1 VIVQAVRWYLR
12 YPLAYEHV
20 AELLAER
27 GLGVDASCVWRWVQA
42 YSPELN
48 YRCRSHLKRTNK
60 SYRVDE
66 TYIKVKGEDKYLYR
80 AVDSTGQTIDFLLS
94 AKRDAVA
101 AKRFFQKVFSL
112 SANPIPRVIN
122 VDKNPAYPAAVDA
135 LKADGILPRRVQLRQ
150 CKYLNNVVE
159 QDHRTVKKRTWLAK
173 GYGSFQSAW
182 RTLEGIETMS
192 TIRKG
197 PVKCVAKADVVAE
210 AQFIAALCDLQR
222 SRIIRQVEAVGFLR
236 WVRSL
241 ATLLVALSLVANG
254 EDVKSWGNLDRI
266 SAGQAIEIRKIT
278 GGSVRGNYAAYSG
291 QSIDLSVK
299 STASLHSPCS
309 NLRHPAP
316 SQNAKGYV
324 DRLSGRSRSGSC
336 CRCQNWLPV

>member
-1 VIVQAVRWYLR
+1 
-12 YPLAYEHV
+12 
-20 AELLAER
+20 
-27 GLGVDASCVWRWVQA
+27 VQA

-48 YRCRSHLKRTNK
+48 KRCRSHLKRTNK

-112 SANPIPRVIN
+112 PANPIPRVIN
-122 VDKNPAYPAAVDA
+122 VDKNPADPAAVDA
-135 LKADGILPRRVQLRQ
+135 LKEEGLLPRRVRLRQ

-192 TIRKG
+192 MIRKG
-197 PVKCVAKADVVAE
+197 RVRWVAKGDVVAE
-210 AQFIAALCDLQR
+210 AQFITMLFAIAA
-222 SRIIRQVEAVGFLR
+222 
-236 WVRSL
+236 
-241 ATLLVALSLVANG
+241 
-254 EDVKSWGNLDRI
+254 
-266 SAGQAIEIRKIT
+266 
-278 GGSVRGNYAAYSG
+278 
-291 QSIDLSVK
+291 
-299 STASLHSPCS
+299 
-309 NLRHPAP
+309 
-316 SQNAKGYV
+316 
-324 DRLSGRSRSGSC
+324 
-336 CRCQNWLPV
+336 